1 MPSPR
6 MAAPDSFD
14 AQITP
19 FEDAMLQNGIFHVV
33 TAGRTVTATCWEKGR
48 NHILVDQY
56 RKYGYLAQVGVEHG
70 ANQFGQLCTN

>member
-14 AQITP
+14 PQISP
-19 FEDAMLQNGIFHVV
+19 FEDAMLQNGFFHVV
-33 TAGRTVTATCWEKGR
+33 TAGRTISAACWEKGR